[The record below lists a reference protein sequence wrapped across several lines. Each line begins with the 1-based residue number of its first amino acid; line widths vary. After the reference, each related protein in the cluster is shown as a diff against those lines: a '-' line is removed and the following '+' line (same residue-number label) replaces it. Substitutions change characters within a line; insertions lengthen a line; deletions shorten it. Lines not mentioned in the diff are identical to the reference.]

1 MATATN
7 LTTGIEY
14 YTDGPQDGQS
24 VSLYVPVLNNQVVNP
39 GGVRWPV
46 SNGSP
51 HDKFEDY
58 YEFVPFEPVP
68 YDPELCR
75 VDDETS
81 GWQLFPA
88 RTQLGELVDVPAGH
102 PKGTY
107 RRVENIIRRSKAELK
122 QLARGYADRANGEL
136 WPQEPGYDQKVARA
150 KEEIAK
156 LWPQEPG
163 YDQKVARAK
172 EEIAK
177 GNQLQIYRDLL
188 ARNDQLTSA
197 SFANDARL
205 AQLYAEIDAAGETG
219 PVDFI
224 VSEGWFN
231 GIEP

>member
-150 KEEIAK
+150 KEEI
-156 LWPQEPG
+156 E
-163 YDQKVARAK
+163 
-172 EEIAK
+172 K